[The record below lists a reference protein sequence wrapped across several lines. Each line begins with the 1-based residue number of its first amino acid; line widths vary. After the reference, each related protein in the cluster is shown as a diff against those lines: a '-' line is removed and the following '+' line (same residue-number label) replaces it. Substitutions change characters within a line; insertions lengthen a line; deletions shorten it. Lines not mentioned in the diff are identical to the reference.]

1 MEIHSDTTCI
11 VMNQSAKVSV
21 SVEKLSVWGLGQGL
35 ETAVWRGRD
44 VNVLFILCVI
54 LEDSNL
60 ILNNKESP
68 TGVRENVTVFNYI
81 TKRA

>member
-1 MEIHSDTTCI
+1 MHCNES
-11 VMNQSAKVSV
+11 VSKGVNFSRKVVSV
-21 SVEKLSVWGLGQGL
+21 GTGSGGV